1 MSRDH
6 KSPVLVLPR
15 ECSRGGSTGGRSRS
29 SDGWKERFNIHHA
42 DNLLF
47 CRRRPYPSTH
57 ANSKWVVGTAFAV
70 YSGWFVP
77 SRLCE
82 HSRNMSHNREV
93 KIPRFRFTVRVSP
106 FCLPIFVD
114 ISIFTRNFYP
124 FPRGKPWSTRKRQT
138 GTGVF
143 CLLFVGRLNSKK
155 LQHLTQI
162 NNAHMLVKV
171 FNNLWRTSTV
181 KVTILS
187 LVFSRRNILD
197 FLSYKS
203 FPDLRVR
210 VRVYHPYP

>member
-1 MSRDH
+1 MS
-6 KSPVLVLPR
+6 KY
-15 ECSRGGSTGGRSRS
+15 
-29 SDGWKERFNIHHA
+29 HA
-42 DNLLF
+42 DPHTTVCCTLDRVSISND
-47 CRRRPYPSTH
+47 
-57 ANSKWVVGTAFAV
+57 
-70 YSGWFVP
+70 
-77 SRLCE
+77 
-82 HSRNMSHNREV
+82 NREV
-93 KIPRFRFTVRVSP
+93 KIPRFRFTGTSIAI
-106 FCLPIFVD
+106 FCLPIFADV
-114 ISIFTRNFYP
+114 SIFTRNFYP

-138 GTGVF
+138 GRGVF

-210 VRVYHPYP
+210 VRV

>member
-1 MSRDH
+1 MQNCILQYV
-6 KSPVLVLPR
+6 VLWIAYR
-15 ECSRGGSTGGRSRS
+15 FQTII
-29 SDGWKERFNIHHA
+29 ER
-42 DNLLF
+42 L
-47 CRRRPYPSTH
+47 RYPD
-57 ANSKWVVGTAFAV
+57 
-70 YSGWFVP
+70 SGL
-77 SRLCE
+77 R
-82 HSRNMSHNREV
+82 
-93 KIPRFRFTVRVSP
+93 VRVSP
-106 FCLPIFVD
+106 FCLPIFADV
-114 ISIFTRNFYP
+114 SIFTRNFDP
-124 FPRGKPWSTRKRQT
+124 FPRGKPWFTRKRQT
-138 GTGVF
+138 LGTGVF

-187 LVFSRRNILD
+187 LVFSWRNILD